1 MAIGFFWKGIGIMLI
16 YDKFFEIAEKQN
28 LDLEELRRIFSPRT
42 VYRLESGGEISA
54 YVINKI
60 CLILNCQPGDFME
73 YIDD

>member
-1 MAIGFFWKGIGIMLI
+1 MAIGFFWKRIRIMLI

-42 VYRLESGGEISA
+42 VYRLESGGEISV

>member
-1 MAIGFFWKGIGIMLI
+1 MVFFGRELELCLFMTNFLKLQ
-16 YDKFFEIAEKQN
+16 KKQN

-42 VYRLESGGEISA
+42 VYRLESGGEISV

>member
-1 MAIGFFWKGIGIMLI
+1 MAIGFFWKGIRIMLI

-42 VYRLESGGEISA
+42 VYRLKSGGEISV

>member
-42 VYRLESGGEISA
+42 VYRLESGGEI
-54 YVINKI
+54 
-60 CLILNCQPGDFME
+60 
-73 YIDD
+73 

>member
-1 MAIGFFWKGIGIMLI
+1 MLI